1 LTRALYILDCGMSPH
16 YSGYVFVGQM
26 MAYGAAFKLS
36 RWPPIIER
44 YVWLTDLQY
53 DVDDLFF
60 HFFFS
65 LPLFLYPTLQNFKA
79 SIQFVYVSDLVHIFF
94 ITICLFEKK
103 INFIP
108 LQFFSSIICGL
119 YSSDCYLLYLKYF
132 LKLIFLQFTHFQV
145 FFPIS
150 FDLHSFNFFQVCL
163 PWSNLDLRFWITG
176 LKGSPSLTQVFFYN
190 QFFSQFYHLI
200 LDLLRMRLRYFLFFL
215 SIGLSR
221 YHM

>member
-1 LTRALYILDCGMSPH
+1 MGQRSNCLGDLPSSNDMYDLLTSN
-16 YSGYVFVGQM
+16 M
-26 MAYGAAFKLS
+26 MLM
-36 RWPPIIER
+36 
-44 YVWLTDLQY
+44 T
-53 DVDDLFF
+53 FF
-60 HFFFS
+60 FTFFS
-65 LPLFLYPTLQNFKA
+65 LFLYFYTRPSKISKHPFNLFMFQIW
-79 SIQFVYVSDLVHIFF
+79 SIFFLLPFVYLK
-94 ITICLFEKK
+94 KK

-150 FDLHSFNFFQVCL
+150 FDLHSFNFFQFCL